1 MECLHFEYNMEISY
15 TIPVNRCY
23 FTIKCIPKND
33 ERQKL
38 LGMEIS
44 LLPKT
49 DYSFGEDSY
58 KNRQIYGCVENPH
71 DRFVF
76 HITGDVEILQTDYE
90 ETAIAERIGM
100 YRFPYGKCQPGS
112 GLLEYYK
119 TLDFSQCKDSYE
131 KCIALMHKLHGDF
144 QYVSSATEV
153 YTAAEEAWEIGK
165 GVCQDYAHIC
175 ITLLRLM
182 GIPARYVCGL
192 IIGEGASHAWVEA
205 LCENKWVGFDPT
217 NDCIVLD
224 TYIKLGDGRDASECA
239 INRGI
244 MWGGGTQSQKI
255 SVSVERKQET

>member
-1 MECLHFEYNMEISY
+1 MERLHFEYNMEIGYS
-15 TIPVNRCY
+15 IPVNRCY

-33 ERQKL
+33 ERQHL
-38 LGMEIS
+38 LGMDIS
-44 LLPKT
+44 LFPEA

-71 DRFVF
+71 DKFVF
-76 HITGDVEILQTDYE
+76 HITGDVEIIQTDFE
-90 ETAIAERIGM
+90 ERAIAERIGM
-100 YRFPYGKCQPGS
+100 YRFPHGKCQPGP
-112 GLLEYYK
+112 GLLEYYR
-119 TLDFSQCKDSYE
+119 TLNVSRYKSSYE
-131 KCIALMHKLHGDF
+131 KCVALMHKLHEDF

-165 GVCQDYAHIC
+165 GVCQDYAHIY

-205 LCENKWVGFDPT
+205 LCEEKWVGFDPT

-224 TYIKLGDGRDASECA
+224 SYIKLGDGRDASECA

-244 MWGGGTQSQKI
+244 MWGGGAQTQKI
-255 SVSVERKQET
+255 SVSVERKQEV